1 MAELITDKARAKAGY
16 IKTTRIDKAGRTVP
30 ARDHVV
36 VASGTMTADEM
47 HKAMLDVAHQVGAD
61 ESQIGIEVYAKGAS
75 PVDANPRHRTGA
87 PKRVYGG
94 FGPGTSGR
102 SHA

>member
-1 MAELITDKARAKAGY
+1 MTQLITDKVRAKAGW
-16 IKTTRIDKAGRTVP
+16 INTTRIDKAGRKVP

-36 VASGTMTADEM
+36 VAAGAMTADEM
-47 HKAMLDVAHQVGAD
+47 HRAMRDVAKSVGAD
-61 ESQIGIEVYAKGAS
+61 ERSIGIETYQHGDS
-75 PVDANPRHRTGA
+75 PLTANPRHRGGA
-87 PKRVYGG
+87 PKRVFGG

>member
-1 MAELITDKARAKAGY
+1 MAELITDKARAKSGY
-16 IKTTRIDKAGRTVP
+16 IKTKRIDKAGRIVP

-36 VASGTMTADEM
+36 VAAGTMTADEM
-47 HKAMLDVAHQVGAD
+47 HKAMLDVAHSVGAD
-61 ESQIGIEVYAKGAS
+61 ERDIGIEVYNKGAS
-75 PVDANPRHRTGA
+75 PVDANPRHRSGA

-94 FGPGTSGR
+94 FGPGTSPR

>member
-1 MAELITDKARAKAGY
+1 MTELITEQVRAKAGY
-16 IKTTRIDKAGRTVP
+16 IATTRKDKAGRTVP
-30 ARDHVV
+30 AKDHMVV
-36 VASGTMTADEM
+36 SAGMMTGKEM
-47 HKAMLDVAHQVGAD
+47 EKAMRDVARSVGAD
-61 ESQIGIEVYAKGAS
+61 ESQIRIETYAHGQS
-75 PVDANPRHRTGA
+75 PIEANPRHRSGA